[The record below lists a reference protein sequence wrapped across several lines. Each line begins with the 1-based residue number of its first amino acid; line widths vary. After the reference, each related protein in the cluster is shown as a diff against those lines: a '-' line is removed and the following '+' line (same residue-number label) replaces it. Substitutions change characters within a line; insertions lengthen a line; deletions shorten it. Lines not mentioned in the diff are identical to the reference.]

1 MEIIE
6 IATMTSKGQVTV
18 PAPIRD
24 IFNLKKGST
33 VIFKVTDKGIFFM
46 PCEIKEKD
54 AYSHISVP
62 FSEFFRGEGFRIVFD
77 SFRPTFEGSHS
88 PFRPGQTVG
97 PLSRPLDGVQ
107 LMRSPHRAAR
117 SAGTISSGQ
126 PLPAVFPCRPWPH
139 PLISAG
145 PGPAAGCPWLSISR
159 SLHCAEPFNRENQAG
174 PFFSRIC
181 VLILFRSFRPPI

>member
-54 AYSHISVP
+54 AYSQEEWGKIERLVA
-62 FSEFFRGEGFRIVFD
+62 ERGK
-77 SFRPTFEGSHS
+77 TYK
-88 PFRPGQTVG
+88 T
-97 PLSRPLDGVQ
+97 
-107 LMRSPHRAAR
+107 AR
-117 SAGTISSGQ
+117 GARRH
-126 PLPAVFPCRPWPH
+126 LK
-139 PLISAG
+139 
-145 PGPAAGCPWLSISR
+145 
-159 SLHCAEPFNRENQAG
+159 SL
-174 PFFSRIC
+174 
-181 VLILFRSFRPPI
+181 